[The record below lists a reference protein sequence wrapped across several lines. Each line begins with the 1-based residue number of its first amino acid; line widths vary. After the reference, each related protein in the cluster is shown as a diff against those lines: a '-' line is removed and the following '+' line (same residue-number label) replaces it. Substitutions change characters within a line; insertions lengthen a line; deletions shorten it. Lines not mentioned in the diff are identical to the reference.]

1 MWIGALCREINTLPR
16 PSDELLSR
24 ELFKPTADVLIDARD
39 RIVGNGTGL
48 QLLSRL
54 DKLEEKLVAMHQ
66 QHLDDYDL
74 SFEIRKATLD
84 DWSATLDGW
93 SGKVNLDDAQ
103 EREDVA
109 VIAAFEGKP
118 EARFWKEAFRVSYG
132 VEFDAMKHVIKNVPD
147 EILLMINRRASAKR
161 LVSWQKKRTEQ
172 AKNIIDCAD
181 EAISLWAQSPE
192 TSFSTRSRGYKLLR
206 LIEDLWNGD

>member
-1 MWIGALCREINTLPR
+1 MAEGSCQTYSRR
-16 PSDELLSR
+16 PYR
-24 ELFKPTADVLIDARD
+24 CP
-39 RIVGNGTGL
+39 
-48 QLLSRL
+48 LSRL
-54 DKLEEKLVAMHQ
+54 DKLEEELVAIHQ

-74 SFEIRKATLD
+74 YFEIRKATLD

-103 EREDVA
+103 EGVHGGSITMDVA
-109 VIAAFEGKP
+109 IIAAFEGKP
-118 EARFWKEAFRVSYG
+118 KARFWKEAFRVSYG
-132 VEFDAMKHVIKNVPD
+132 VEFDAMKHVIKHVPD

-181 EAISLWAQSPE
+181 EAISFWAQSPE
-192 TSFSTRSRGYKLLR
+192 TSFSTGSRGYKLLR
-206 LIEDLWNGD
+206 LIEDLWHGD

>member
-1 MWIGALCREINTLPR
+1 LPC
-16 PSDELLSR
+16 
-24 ELFKPTADVLIDARD
+24 
-39 RIVGNGTGL
+39 
-48 QLLSRL
+48 
-54 DKLEEKLVAMHQ
+54 LVHGGSIA
-66 QHLDDYDL
+66 
-74 SFEIRKATLD
+74 K
-84 DWSATLDGW
+84 
-93 SGKVNLDDAQ
+93 
-103 EREDVA
+103 DVA

>member
-103 EREDVA
+103 EREVRN
-109 VIAAFEGKP
+109 E
-118 EARFWKEAFRVSYG
+118 RVHGRHS
-132 VEFDAMKHVIKNVPD
+132 N
-147 EILLMINRRASAKR
+147 
-161 LVSWQKKRTEQ
+161 
-172 AKNIIDCAD
+172 
-181 EAISLWAQSPE
+181 
-192 TSFSTRSRGYKLLR
+192 
-206 LIEDLWNGD
+206 